1 MATTNA
7 LLNQAIGAVNQSSSV
22 SQSISKLLETSTAK
36 LAEMGTV
43 NAAAGAAAVAQAERA
58 AGLQAGAEFTQREM
72 ARKTQ
77 DILNINPDVAENE
90 LQIATNALNAAQR
103 NIATSGQKYMQT
115 RAEYDSLVQ
124 KDFMTDPLGY
134 VFAQLKL
141 PSVAARVNAASDEQ
155 SNYERMADS
164 AVKNI
169 TARTGI
175 AKAYNDT
182 VVANTAG
189 VLKEAALAKADSQ
202 SKLAQIQLTEAEM
215 QNISRIGG
223 IQMQRASLANAMA
236 DDKVKVVNMQMQA
249 AQTAASQEAA
259 KAARDQANEIRTAR
273 LAEIKKEADYET
285 RMDAQLAGVGKFLGM
300 TTPLSYRSLK
310 EFSPKLRD
318 QLLSA
323 AQSGTMG
330 VDLVESMKNFT
341 QIPGK
346 GNIAATNPG
355 VGKFVDRVSTS
366 IQGYAET
373 LQAAADKPGG
383 QKIPAGQ
390 LGIRATEDYQLS
402 VYSAAHSST
411 GTVPMSSATWDNTFN
426 PYKAQHR
433 VMLDEVN
440 SGVLGAL
447 KNNEMVKALQ
457 TVATTAEP
465 GREIN
470 AKEEDRALKIVRD
483 RVAKRELLP
492 AAAAAQIADYYRIA
506 AGKNADFY
514 QYSAF
519 GMQPQSKYYFEMSSV
534 GILGDNIKAD
544 LMNPTSVERALLKD
558 IRGAAQIS
566 ALKSPQPLLGVGGV
580 AGAVGIM
587 AGTAQMK
594 LNELFREADQ
604 NAPRTFE
611 QYPSVRK

>member
-1 MATTNA
+1 MATTNV
-7 LLNQAIGAVNQSSSV
+7 LLNQAIGAVNQSNSV

-36 LAEMGTV
+36 LADMGTV
-43 NAAAGAAAVAQAERA
+43 NAATGAAAVAEATRA
-58 AGLQAGAEFTQREM
+58 AGLQANAEFTQREM

-90 LQIATNALNAAQR
+90 LQISTNALNAAQR
-103 NIATSGQKYMQT
+103 NIAAAGSRYSTE
-115 RAEYDSLVQ
+115 RANYDSLVQ
-124 KDFMTDPLGY
+124 KDFMSDPLGY

-141 PSVAARVNAASDEQ
+141 PTAAARVNSASDEQ
-155 SNYERMADS
+155 ANYERMADA
-164 AVKNI
+164 AVRNI
-169 TARTGI
+169 TTRTTI

-189 VLKEAALAKADSQ
+189 VLREATLAKADAQ
-202 SKLAQIQLTEAEM
+202 AKLSQIQLSEAEM

-223 IQMQRASLANAMA
+223 MQMQRAQLANAMA

-249 AQTAASQEAA
+249 AQTANSQDQA
-259 KAARDQANEIRTAR
+259 KAARDQANEMRMAR
-273 LAEIKKEADYET
+273 LAEIKKETDYEA
-285 RMDAQLAGVGKFLGM
+285 RMDVQLAGVSRFLGM

-346 GNIAATNPG
+346 GNIGATNPG
-355 VGKFVDRVSTS
+355 VGRFVDRVSTS

-373 LQAAADKPGG
+373 LQTNAAKTG

-390 LGIRATEDYQLS
+390 LGIQATEDYQLS
-402 VYSAAHSST
+402 VYSAAHSAT
-411 GTVPMSSATWDNTFN
+411 GGVPMSSATWDSTFN

-433 VMLDEVN
+433 VILDEVN

-457 TVATTAEP
+457 TVATTAEA
-465 GREIN
+465 GKEIS

-492 AAAAAQIADYYRIA
+492 AAAAAQIADYYRVA

-519 GMQPQSKYYFEMSSV
+519 GMQPQSKYYFEMSAV
-534 GILGDNIKAD
+534 GMLGDTIKAD
-544 LMNPTSVERALLKD
+544 LMNATSVERALLKD
-558 IRGAAQIS
+558 VRGAAQ
-566 ALKSPQPLLGVGGV
+566 LGTLTSPQPLIGVGGA
-580 AGAVGIM
+580 AGAFGVM
-587 AGTAQMK
+587 AGTVQMK
-594 LNELFREADQ
+594 LLNELFRDA
-604 NAPRTFE
+604 
-611 QYPSVRK
+611 K

>member
-7 LLNQAIGAVNQSSSV
+7 LLNQAIGAVNQSNSV

-36 LAEMGTV
+36 LADMGTV
-43 NAAAGAAAVAQAERA
+43 NAAAGATAVAQAERA

-90 LQIATNALNAAQR
+90 LQISTNALNAAQR
-103 NIATSGQKYMQT
+103 NIETAGQKYMQN
-115 RAEYDSLVQ
+115 RAEYDSLAQ

-141 PSVAARVNAASDEQ
+141 PSVAARVNSASDEQ
-155 SNYERMADS
+155 ANYERMADS
-164 AVKNI
+164 AVRNI

-189 VLKEAALAKADSQ
+189 TLKEAALAKADAQ
-202 SKLAQIQLTEAEM
+202 SKLSQIQLSEAEM

-223 IQMQRASLANAMA
+223 MQMQRAQLANAMA

-249 AQTAASQEAA
+249 AQTAASQEQA
-259 KAARDQANEIRTAR
+259 KAARDQANELRMAR
-273 LAEIKKEADYET
+273 LAELKKETDYEA
-285 RMDAQLAGVGKFLGM
+285 RMDVQLAGVSKFLGM

-373 LQAAADKPGG
+373 LQAAAAKTG
-383 QKIPAGQ
+383 QKVPAGQ
-390 LGIRATEDYQLS
+390 LGIQATEDYQLS

-440 SGVLGAL
+440 SGVLATL

-492 AAAAAQIADYYRIA
+492 AAAAAQIADYYRVA

-519 GMQPQSKYYFEMSSV
+519 GMQPQSKYYFEMSAV
-534 GILGDNIKAD
+534 GMLGNNIKAD

-558 IRGAAQIS
+558 IRGAAQVS
-566 ALKSPQPLLGVGGV
+566 ALSSPQPLIGVGGA

-594 LNELFREADQ
+594 LNELFREA
-604 NAPRTFE
+604 
-611 QYPSVRK
+611 K